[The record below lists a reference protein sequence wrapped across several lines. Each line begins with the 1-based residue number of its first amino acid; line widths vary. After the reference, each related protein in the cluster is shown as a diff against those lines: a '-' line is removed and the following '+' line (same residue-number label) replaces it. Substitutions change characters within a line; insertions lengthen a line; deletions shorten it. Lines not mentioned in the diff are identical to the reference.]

1 MHQTAQAHLR
11 SSLLKVKSIA
21 ASTDLPDELRT
32 GVPKPDLS
40 EDERALL
47 HNVTSGLYN
56 REGVK
61 AVIDAAIAAVCESLN
76 VPVPEKGKK
85 PGQEKKKQGEP
96 QTSPPNEAKNG
107 AVTAPEEEEEVTD
120 FEGFESDVDEPGPV
134 VGEPDSEAEAK
145 EEGEFSQYD
154 HLLGSS
160 SEDDD
165 DDDDESL
172 DLSRWEKYRG
182 TEKANLDDISDSGS
196 NAEPD
201 IASFDEDE
209 SEDEEDEK
217 PSSQSPEPKPKKQK
231 AKVAKPTDSTFLPS
245 LMGGYL
251 SGSESASDVD
261 IEPPKKRRGQ
271 RARQAIWEQKFG
283 AKAKHLNDANKKNK
297 AGRDAGWDMKR
308 CAVDGGEGG
317 RRTPW
322 KKGSNPFAKG
332 GGSGN
337 DGAPRQEVKRPPP
350 KRDDEGTLHPS
361 WEARK
366 KAKDS
371 QKAVAFSGQKVVF
384 D

>member
-1 MHQTAQAHLR
+1 LHQTAQAHLR

-21 ASTDLPDELRT
+21 ASTDLPDELRA

-61 AVIDAAIAAVCESLN
+61 AVIDAAIADVCEFLN
-76 VPVPEKGKK
+76 VPVPGKDKK
-85 PGQEKKKQGEP
+85 PSKEKKKQGEP
-96 QTSPPNEAKNG
+96 QTEAEAAASGAENG
-107 AVTAPEEEEEVTD
+107 AVTAAGEEEEVTD

-134 VGEPDSEAEAK
+134 VGEPGSEAEAE
-145 EEGEFSQYD
+145 EEGDFSQYD

-165 DDDDESL
+165 DESQ

-196 NAEPD
+196 DAERG

-209 SEDEEDEK
+209 SEDEQDEK
-217 PSSQSPEPKPKKQK
+217 PPSHSHSPEPKPKRQR

-245 LMGGYL
+245 LMGGYI

-271 RARQAIWEQKFG
+271 RARQAIWEKKFG
-283 AKAKHLNDANKKNK
+283 AKAKHLNDTKKK
-297 AGRDAGWDMKR
+297 SKGRDAGWDMKR
-308 CAVDGGEGG
+308 GAVDGGDGR

-322 KKGSNPFAKG
+322 KNGSNPFA
-332 GGSGN
+332 GN

-371 QKAVAFSGQKVVF
+371 QKTVAFSGQKVVF